1 MENNS
6 EKGFILP
13 IILAL
18 IGILVIGIGV
28 YFYKN
33 KKAEAPAVVGTEQK
47 DTQTPATDP
56 NQDWQ
61 THKSE
66 EHGFEFNYSKKLSLS
81 ATNGTISLSHSIPF
95 DNYDG
100 GCDMSGEAQLSKT
113 LVDFG
118 LSIKIVPGTVNP
130 PHVDGAYSKGILTGE
145 RSYMGAEGCGQTSY
159 YFPAPGN
166 RTLIVI
172 KNEIQILS
180 PVVSP
185 EVRDEVLAVPGVI
198 SYEESRA
205 LLDQILSSFK
215 FTK

>member
-6 EKGFILP
+6 EKGFMMP

-18 IGILVIGIGV
+18 IGILVIGAGV

-33 KKAEAPAVVGTEQK
+33 KRAEAPAVVRTDQD
-47 DTQTPATDP
+47 DTQTPTDNP

-61 THKSE
+61 TYKSE
-66 EHGFEFNYSKKLSLS
+66 ENGFEFNYSKKLSL
-81 ATNGTISLSHSIPF
+81 TTVDGTISLSHSILF
-95 DNYDG
+95 DNYAG
-100 GCDMSGEAQLSKT
+100 GCDMRGDAKLSET

-118 LSIKIVPGTVNP
+118 LSIKIIPGKANP
-130 PHVDGAYSKGILTGE
+130 PYVDGTYSKGILNGE
-145 RSYMGAEGCGQTSY
+145 RSYVGVEGCGQTSY
-159 YFPAPGN
+159 YFPVPGN
-166 RTLIVI
+166 RTLIVT

-185 EVRDEVLAVPGVI
+185 EVRDRVLAVPGVI
-198 SYEESRA
+198 SYEESRV

-215 FTK
+215 F